1 MMNSELKDCNKVHP
15 KTRSSTNIMV
25 HVRSMCQL
33 SRFWRPFT
41 WNSFT
46 Q

>member
-1 MMNSELKDCNKVHP
+1 MMNNKLKDCNKVHP
-15 KTRSSTNIMV
+15 KTCSSSNI
-25 HVRSMCQL
+25 HVRSMLQL
-33 SRFWRPFT
+33 SWFWRPFT

>member
-1 MMNSELKDCNKVHP
+1 MMKNELKDCNKVHP
-15 KTRSSTNIMV
+15 KTCSSTNIMIC
-25 HVRSMCQL
+25 VRSMFQM
-33 SRFWRPFT
+33 SSFWRPFT

>member
-1 MMNSELKDCNKVHP
+1 MMNNELKDCNKVHP
-15 KTRSSTNIMV
+15 KTHSSTNIMT
-25 HVRSMCQL
+25 HVRSMFQL
-33 SRFWRPFT
+33 SQFWRPFT